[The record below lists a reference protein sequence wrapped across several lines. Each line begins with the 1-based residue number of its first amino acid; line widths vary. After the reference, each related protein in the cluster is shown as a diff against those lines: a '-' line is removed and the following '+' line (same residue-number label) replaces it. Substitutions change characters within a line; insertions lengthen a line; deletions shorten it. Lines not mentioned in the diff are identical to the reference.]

1 MKRTRRDG
9 LSRDRLDARS
19 GVVSRSVNGLWRE
32 RLYLEDIVS
41 LTYRILFHNFLFT
54 YRNYRPTRTKV
65 YHLSLRWRSWSLNDP
80 HNEKNNMDHP
90 SRIKTHRLPDYTGPT
105 SAYAPLTVQR
115 ADRPSRRTLCTHA
128 FWVLQHAH
136 ARSDRPNIE
145 ACRAVAYTAVDRFV
159 TMFVTHR
166 LQMGCLLHSL
176 PALLH
181 SAQPRKRAS
190 AFEWTSGSLLF
201 CNTFHL

>member
-1 MKRTRRDG
+1 M
-9 LSRDRLDARS
+9 
-19 GVVSRSVNGLWRE
+19 
-32 RLYLEDIVS
+32 VS

-115 ADRPSRRTLCTHA
+115 ASHPIILCALYSCTVQLCTRLGTIREQNIA
-128 FWVLQHAH
+128 CASVQ
-136 ARSDRPNIE
+136 RRVQRPLFT
-145 ACRAVAYTAVDRFV
+145 RTRR
-159 TMFVTHR
+159 H
-166 LQMGCLLHSL
+166 
-176 PALLH
+176 
-181 SAQPRKRAS
+181 RAS
-190 AFEWTSGSLLF
+190 QGEEPPMALD
-201 CNTFHL
+201 